1 MQKIDMSGNSSE
13 RFVAAVD
20 FGTKTT
26 ALAVA
31 RIEGNNTQIVFYK
44 TAPSAGILH
53 SAIAGVTK
61 VEAVLKGLIDEA
73 EKDLNIK
80 ISQIVTGLPRCFIRQ
95 QDATGTLPRNN
106 PDDCISEEEIDT
118 LKSLA
123 QESDQNNDSTEMI
136 YGVIAQSFST
146 GDYFQLIEN
155 DVIGMTGEEL
165 TGHFKVFIGPKRPIS
180 SMTKVFNDLGIA
192 VCRTYFTPVATA
204 KAVLTE
210 EEKSN
215 GVALIDLGAGTTSVS
230 IFSKKVLAAY
240 GAIPFGGN
248 TVTGDIR
255 NEGGISEDLAENI
268 KVAFG
273 GCMPE
278 KLLNFGEKIIQIE
291 TEDMSAY
298 KQIPVTYLAEIITAR
313 MKEILDAMLWY
324 IQESGLA
331 NELRKGIVITGGGSE
346 MLNIANYIKELSG
359 YNVRVA
365 YPRHGFVAA
374 GAENI
379 LRTDAATI
387 AGLILSGR
395 DDNVNCCIEN
405 EDGATRPG
413 IEEPAE
419 PEPEP
424 DKAVETVEVPEGPKE
439 EPAEKPKEEPK
450 EEPKK
455 KPEPEKKKKE
465 KRPFIWTILGKA
477 GKAINDVYENA
488 TNEMNDE
495 KL

>member
-1 MQKIDMSGNSSE
+1 MSGNSSE

-379 LRTDAATI
+379 LRTDAVTI

-405 EDGATRPG
+405 EGGATRAG
-413 IEEPAE
+413 IEPAEQEPTETDTEEPVSEEVAEEPAE
-419 PEPEP
+419 EPIG
-424 DKAVETVEVPEGPKE
+424 K
-439 EPAEKPKEEPK
+439 PAEKPTEKPKEEPK
-450 EEPKK
+450 Q

-477 GKAINDVYENA
+477 INDAYENA
-488 TNEMNDE
+488 TNEMKDE

>member
-1 MQKIDMSGNSSE
+1 MSGNSSE

-268 KVAFG
+268 KIAFG

-405 EDGATRPG
+405 EGATSPG
-413 IEEPAE
+413 IEKPAE
-419 PEPEP
+419 QKPAEV
-424 DKAVETVEVPEGPKE
+424 VETVEVPEEPTEKPKE
-439 EPAEKPKEEPK
+439 EPAEKPK

-477 GKAINDVYENA
+477 INDAYENA

>member
-1 MQKIDMSGNSSE
+1 MSGNSSE

-20 FGTKTT
+20 FGTKTI

-192 VCRTYFTPVATA
+192 VCRTY
-204 KAVLTE
+204 
-210 EEKSN
+210 SH
-215 GVALIDLGAGTTSVS
+215 
-230 IFSKKVLAAY
+230 
-240 GAIPFGGN
+240 
-248 TVTGDIR
+248 
-255 NEGGISEDLAENI
+255 
-268 KVAFG
+268 
-273 GCMPE
+273 
-278 KLLNFGEKIIQIE
+278 
-291 TEDMSAY
+291 
-298 KQIPVTYLAEIITAR
+298 
-313 MKEILDAMLWY
+313 
-324 IQESGLA
+324 
-331 NELRKGIVITGGGSE
+331 
-346 MLNIANYIKELSG
+346 LSP
-359 YNVRVA
+359 
-365 YPRHGFVAA
+365 PR
-374 GAENI
+374 
-379 LRTDAATI
+379 R
-387 AGLILSGR
+387 LS
-395 DDNVNCCIEN
+395 
-405 EDGATRPG
+405 
-413 IEEPAE
+413 
-419 PEPEP
+419 
-424 DKAVETVEVPEGPKE
+424 
-439 EPAEKPKEEPK
+439 
-450 EEPKK
+450 
-455 KPEPEKKKKE
+455 
-465 KRPFIWTILGKA
+465 
-477 GKAINDVYENA
+477 
-488 TNEMNDE
+488 
-495 KL
+495 

>member
-359 YNVRVA
+359 YNV
-365 YPRHGFVAA
+365 VAA

-419 PEPEP
+419 PETDE
-424 DKAVETVEVPEGPKE
+424 AVETVEVPEGPKE

>member
-1 MQKIDMSGNSSE
+1 MSGNSSE

-268 KVAFG
+268 KIAFG

-405 EDGATRPG
+405 EGATRPG

-419 PEPEP
+419 QEPAE
-424 DKAVETVEVPEGPKE
+424 VIETVDIPEEPKE
-439 EPAEKPKEEPK
+439 EPAEEPK

-477 GKAINDVYENA
+477 INDAYENA
-488 TNEMNDE
+488 TNEMKDE

>member
-405 EDGATRPG
+405 EGGATRPG
-413 IEEPAE
+413 MEEPDE
-419 PEPEP
+419 V
-424 DKAVETVEVPEGPKE
+424 VETVEVPEEPKE
-439 EPAEKPKEEPK
+439 EPAEKPKEEPA
-450 EEPKK
+450 EEPKKEPEK